1 MQLRKLFVSASA
13 VIALGLAGMAPGAS
27 AQTKL
32 TCKFGVLGPAN
43 TPSTIAM
50 QLLVDRMNKDSN
62 GAIEAQ
68 LFPSSQLGGEKE
80 MAEGMRLG
88 SVCGAPINV
97 SVLGVWVPE
106 GALFDMPFLF
116 RDDGHVA
123 RVVAGNVG
131 KQLAAKYEPHGFKVV
146 GYYNNGGRHPM
157 SKKAIVSPD
166 DVKGLKIRVIQS
178 PLHVELWKL
187 LGANPTPIAY
197 PEIYNSVQTG
207 VVDALDNNKVGFWL
221 AKFHE
226 VAPHMTD
233 LGHIYSISAVTFSS
247 SFWKRLS
254 PAQQALVQSA
264 ASDAIKLNDKL
275 NAESEED
282 AIKKAVA
289 AGAKYHKVDKG
300 PWQKAMLP
308 MYNSWAS
315 KVGGM
320 EMIKAVQDTP

>member
-1 MQLRKLFVSASA
+1 MRIRHLIPGLLASLA
-13 VIALGLAGMAPGAS
+13 LALGSAH

-116 RDDGHVA
+116 RDDEHVA
-123 RVVAGNVG
+123 RVLAGNVG

-178 PLHVELWKL
+178 PLHIELWKL

-207 VVDALDNNKVGFWL
+207 VVDALDNNKVSFWL
-221 AKFHE
+221 AKFYE

-264 ASDAIKLNDKL
+264 ASDAIKLQDKL

-300 PWQKAMLP
+300 PWQRAMAP
-308 MYNSWAS
+308 IYTSWAS

-320 EMIKAVQDTP
+320 EMIRAVQDVK

>member
-1 MQLRKLFVSASA
+1 MQLRQFLASASA
-13 VIALGLAGMAPGAS
+13 VVALGLAGFAPGAS
-27 AQTKL
+27 AQAKI

-157 SKKAIVSPD
+157 SKKPIVSPD

-207 VVDALDNNKVGFWL
+207 VVDALDNNKVSFWL
-221 AKFHE
+221 AKFYE

-264 ASDAIKLNDKL
+264 ASDAIKLQDKL

>member
-1 MQLRKLFVSASA
+1 MRIRHLIPGLLASLA
-13 VIALGLAGMAPGAS
+13 LALGSAH

-88 SVCGAPINV
+88 SVCGAGINV

-146 GYYNNGGRHPM
+146 GYYNNGARFPM
-157 SKKAIVSPD
+157 SKKPILTPD

-207 VVDALDNNKVGFWL
+207 VVDALDNSKTTFWI
-221 AKFHE
+221 AKFYE
-226 VAPHMTD
+226 VAPHLTD
-233 LGHIYSISAVTFSS
+233 LGHIYSISAVTFSMN
-247 SFWKRLS
+247 FWKRLS

-264 ASDAIKLNDKL
+264 ASDAIKLEDKL
-275 NAESEED
+275 IAEGEEE
-282 AIKKAVA
+282 AVKKAVA

-300 PWQKAMLP
+300 PWRKAMQP
-308 MYNSWAS
+308 IYTTWAS

>member
-1 MQLRKLFVSASA
+1 MQTRKLLVAASA
-13 VIALGLAGMAPGAS
+13 VLAFGLTGFAPGAS

-32 TCKFGVLGPAN
+32 SCKIGGLGAANNPA
-43 TPSTIAM
+43 SVAL
-50 QLLVDRMNKDSN
+50 QLLADRMNKDSN

-68 LFPSSQLGGEKE
+68 MFPNSQLGGEKE

-88 SVCGAPINV
+88 SVCGAGINV
-97 SVLGVWVPE
+97 SVMGIWVPE

-146 GYYNNGGRHPM
+146 GYYNNGARYPM
-157 SKKAIVSPD
+157 AKKPILTPD

-197 PEIYNSVQTG
+197 PEIYNAVQTG
-207 VVDALDNNKVGFWL
+207 VVDALDNSKTAFWA
-221 AKFHE
+221 AKFYE
-226 VAPHMTD
+226 VAPHLTD
-233 LGHIYSISAVTFSS
+233 LGHIYSISAVVFSTN
-247 SFWKRLS
+247 FWKRLS
-254 PAQQALVQSA
+254 PAQQALVQAA
-264 ASDAIKLNDKL
+264 ASDAIKLQDKL
-275 NAESEED
+275 IAEGEEE
-282 AIKKAVA
+282 AVKNAVA

-300 PWQKAMLP
+300 PWQKAMMP
-308 MYNSWAS
+308 IYTTWAS

-320 EMIKAVQDTP
+320 EMIKAVQATP

>member
-1 MQLRKLFVSASA
+1 MQIRKLVTTAA
-13 VIALGLAGMAPGAS
+13 ALAAIALASLAPP
-27 AQTKL
+27 AQAQGKIA
-32 TCKFGVLGPAN
+32 CKFGVLGPAN

-50 QLLVDRMNKDSN
+50 QLLVDRINKDSN

-68 LFPSSQLGGEKE
+68 LFPNSQLGGEKE
-80 MAEGMRLG
+80 MAEGIRLG
-88 SVCGAPINV
+88 SVCGATINV

-157 SKKAIVSPD
+157 SKKPILTPD

-207 VVDALDNNKVGFWL
+207 VVDALDNNKVSFWL
-221 AKFHE
+221 AKFYE
-226 VAPHMTD
+226 VAPHLTD
-233 LGHIYSISAVTFSS
+233 LGHIYSISAVAFSTN
-247 SFWKRLS
+247 FWKRLS

-264 ASDAIKLNDKL
+264 ASDAIKLQDKL

-282 AIKKAVA
+282 AVKKAVA
-289 AGAKYHKVDKG
+289 AGAKHHKVDKG

-308 MYNSWAS
+308 MYTSWAS